1 MRPIKRSFSIGGH
14 RTSISLEPPFWS
26 ALKEVAARERLPLA
40 QLVGAI
46 DKNRGESGL
55 SSAVRIWLL
64 NYFLARGTDRF
75 TDGGSSGQTP
85 EQPNSLHLS
94 ASKTP
99 RK

>member
-1 MRPIKRSFSIGGH
+1 MRPIKRSFAIRGH

-40 QLVGAI
+40 KLVGTI

-64 NYFLARGTDRF
+64 NYYQARDDVRITD
-75 TDGGSSGQTP
+75 DG
-85 EQPNSLHLS
+85 NS
-94 ASKTP
+94 A
-99 RK
+99 

>member
-1 MRPIKRSFSIGGH
+1 MRPIKRSFAIRGH

-40 QLVGAI
+40 KLVGTI

-64 NYFLARGTDRF
+64 TYYQARNDGRITD
-75 TDGGSSGQTP
+75 DG
-85 EQPNSLHLS
+85 NS
-94 ASKTP
+94 A
-99 RK
+99 

>member
-1 MRPIKRSFSIGGH
+1 MRPVKRSFSIGGH

-40 QLVGAI
+40 KLVGAI

-64 NYFLARGTDRF
+64 MYFQARDAGRLTE
-75 TDGGSSGQTP
+75 GGHSG
-85 EQPNSLHLS
+85 
-94 ASKTP
+94 
-99 RK
+99 